1 MQMSTPANMCNNIR
15 CVITA
20 RKRITLMLVNGRRA
34 NAAEDSP
41 SLDYADGNEENA
53 TPQNNM
59 DKSEHVMFSEINQ
72 THKSTYWMIPFI
84 QNSRRGKASPWC

>member
-1 MQMSTPANMCNNIR
+1 
-15 CVITA
+15 
-20 RKRITLMLVNGRRA
+20 MLVNGRRA

-84 QNSRRGKASPWC
+84 CDIQDR